1 MRNPILQLI
10 FHQRYNVRKWGYIQ
24 VHLKTCIYIC
34 CSSSLLLFSIL
45 SFSLLPYLVPFFLIL
60 FLPLFSH
67 FHNLFH
73 FKNFIRKYTEW
84 QILCQ
89 KILQPILADFRDFEP
104 FHDIL
109 FYFVESVR
117 INISPKSI
125 VMIRVALS
133 FRNNLSYLQSTT

>member
-10 FHQRYNVRKWGYIQ
+10 FHQRYNVRKWGCIQ

-73 FKNFIRKYTEW
+73 FKNFIRKIHRMANPLSKRSFSLSSLISGT
-84 QILCQ
+84 LN
-89 KILQPILADFRDFEP
+89 P

-117 INISPKSI
+117 INI
-125 VMIRVALS
+125 
-133 FRNNLSYLQSTT
+133 